1 MPPTLAAAARLGLA
15 ALRRAAWLVAPG
27 LLVALARRALAWP
40 AIVVAWALAL
50 RGALSAV
57 EASPLDPLAPARG
70 AVSAWASPGV
80 LAILGGLWLTGIAC
94 GAVLRVAFVA
104 GALPTLAGAAAGD
117 GDAPRFAAGVAF
129 GTPRVLATALLGL
142 VADVSAAGFAAVLA
156 VASLRVTEAALAG
169 SGPPLVA
176 AAVAAALVLAVL
188 VPLAIG
194 VVGDAAVARAGVLAE
209 GPARAFAGAT
219 RRFLLRPGAF
229 LLAAILFGLLAAIV
243 PASVEAL
250 ASGPVA
256 ALVARGAPLLALG
269 PELMLATGALAV
281 AAALDLW
288 RLGTVAA
295 LGCAW
300 DRAR

>member
-1 MPPTLAAAARLGLA
+1 VPPTLAAAARLGLA

-94 GAVLRVAFVA
+94 GAVLRVAYVA

-117 GDAPRFAAGVAF
+117 GGAPRFAAGVAF

-142 VADVSAAGFAAVLA
+142 VADVSAAGFAVVLA
-156 VASLRVTEAALAG
+156 VASLRITEAALGG

-176 AAVAAALVLAVL
+176 GAVAAALVLAVL

-269 PELMLATGALAV
+269 PELMLATGALVV
-281 AAALDLW
+281 AAAIDLW

-300 DRAR
+300 DRVR